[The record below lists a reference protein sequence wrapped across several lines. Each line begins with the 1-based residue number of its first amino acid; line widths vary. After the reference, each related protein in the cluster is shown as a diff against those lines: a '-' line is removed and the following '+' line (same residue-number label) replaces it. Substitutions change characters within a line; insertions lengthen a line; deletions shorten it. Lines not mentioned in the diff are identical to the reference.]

1 MNYSL
6 IIHSSNKI
14 TIFMKKIIP
23 ELKPQTR
30 NKEIKITNS
39 IITSTEEL
47 HRKTLWIDFLLWTKI
62 NNYLQGQ
69 FTQGD
74 FSYTSFSDFV
84 RQTLTLYQKQELKIS
99 YCRITKRKQVGI
111 KWNSEI
117 NEVYLAL
124 PFRKRTEIINGL
136 LNSLLAKGK

>member
-1 MNYSL
+1 L
-6 IIHSSNKI
+6 
-14 TIFMKKIIP
+14 
-23 ELKPQTR
+23 
-30 NKEIKITNS
+30 
-39 IITSTEEL
+39 
-47 HRKTLWIDFLLWTKI
+47 
-62 NNYLQGQ
+62 
-69 FTQGD
+69 
-74 FSYTSFSDFV
+74 SDFV